1 MLSFWREALIVA
13 LSLTILFLYQEL
25 DIKKRDIALKD
36 IEIQSARDALETQN
50 KAVLQNKADYE
61 VKLKELPKEMK
72 QIEVKYKTVYK
83 TIEAI
88 KEDKNATCEKSIST
102 LNDFLY

>member
-1 MLSFWREALIVA
+1 MLSFWREALLVA

-61 VKLKELPKEMK
+61 VKLKQLPKEMK
-72 QIEVKYKTVYK
+72 QIEVKYQTIYK

-88 KEDKNATCEKSIST
+88 KEDTNATCEDIVRSINNFT
-102 LNDFLY
+102 Y